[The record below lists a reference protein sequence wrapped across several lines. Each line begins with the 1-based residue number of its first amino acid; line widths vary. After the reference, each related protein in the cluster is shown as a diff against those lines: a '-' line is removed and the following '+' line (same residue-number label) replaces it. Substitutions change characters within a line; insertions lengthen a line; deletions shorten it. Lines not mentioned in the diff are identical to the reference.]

1 MTSNMKTH
9 SMYILGILVNAI
21 SVALHLG
28 LDLWI
33 NTLFVIISGICTIS
47 LMNSYY
53 KFLKQK

>member
-1 MTSNMKTH
+1 MKTH